1 MIVMKFGGTSLAD
14 ADQIGRVIDL
24 VRDQQ
29 GRQPVV
35 VVSAHAGVTNALD
48 GFAKQA
54 LDGPVDI
61 GKVRIRHAEILEG
74 LGLPADLLDDLLD
87 ELDSLLTGI
96 TLVKELTDR
105 SLDYIHSFGER
116 LSSRV
121 VAAAFRKAGLPAR
134 ALLAWDLGLVTDSAF
149 GAAHPRKESYPRI
162 ARALETVTDLPVIT
176 GYIAKDRDGNITTLG
191 RSGSDFT
198 AAIVGAAV
206 GAEEIQIWTDV
217 EGVMSAD
224 PRIVPAAASI
234 PQLSFHEASEL
245 AYYGA
250 KVIHPSTMVPAI
262 EKGIPLRVLSTLKPD
277 HHGTV
282 ILSESEHGES
292 AVKSIA
298 QKRGL
303 TLINVVSTR
312 MLLQHGFMARLFD
325 VFARHEV
332 VVDMIATSEISV
344 SITTDSKRDV
354 TPCVRELSGFAEV
367 EIEHNVA
374 IICLVGEGI
383 RTEPGVTARIFTTLS
398 DAGVTTRMISVGAT
412 KINVSF
418 LVDDRDVE
426 PSVKAL
432 HSSFFGEA
440 EGQRD

>member
-1 MIVMKFGGTSLAD
+1 MKFGGTSIND
-14 ADQIGRVIDL
+14 ADQVRKVIDL
-24 VRDQQ
+24 VRD
-29 GRQPVV
+29 RMDDRPVV
-35 VVSAHAGVTNALD
+35 VVSAHSGVTNTLDAL
-48 GFAKQA
+48 AKAA
-54 LDGPVDI
+54 LDGPVSI
-61 GKVRIRHAEILEG
+61 EPVRERHADILAD

-105 SLDYIHSFGER
+105 SLDYIHSFGEQ
-116 LSSRV
+116 LSSRAI
-121 VAAAFRKAGLPAR
+121 AAAFRKAGLPAR

-149 GAAHPRKESYPRI
+149 GAAHPRKESYSRI
-162 ARALETVTDLPVIT
+162 ARALSTVTDLPIVT

-198 AAIVGAAV
+198 AAIIGAAV

-224 PRIVPAAASI
+224 PRIVPEATSI

-250 KVIHPSTMVPAI
+250 RVIHPSTMVPAV
-262 EKGIPLRVLSTLKPD
+262 EKGIPLRVLSTLEPG
-277 HHGTV
+277 HPGTV
-282 ILSESEHGES
+282 ILGVSEHGDS

-344 SITTDSKRDV
+344 SITTDSRRDL
-354 TPCVRELSGFAEV
+354 TPCLKELSDFAEV
-367 EIEHNVA
+367 EIERGLG

-383 RTEPGVTARIFTTLS
+383 RTVPGVTARIFTTLS
-398 DAGVTTRMISVGAT
+398 EAGVTTRMISVGAT

-418 LVDDRDVE
+418 LVDDANVE
-426 PSVKAL
+426 KSVIAL
-432 HSSFFGEA
+432 HEAFFC
-440 EGQRD
+440 

>member
-1 MIVMKFGGTSLAD
+1 MIIMKFGGTSISD
-14 ADQIGRVIDL
+14 AGQIRNVIRL
-24 VRDQQ
+24 VRDRLDQ
-29 GRQPVV
+29 RPVV
-35 VVSAHAGVTNALD
+35 VVSAHSGVTNTLDAL
-48 GFAKQA
+48 AKAA
-54 LDGPVDI
+54 LDGPVSI
-61 GKVRIRHAEILEG
+61 EPVRERHAEILAD

-105 SLDYIHSFGER
+105 SLDYIHSFGEQ
-116 LSSRV
+116 LSTRV
-121 VAAAFRKAGLPAR
+121 IAAAFRKDGLPAR

-162 ARALETVTDLPVIT
+162 ARALETVTDLPIVT

-224 PRIVPAAASI
+224 PRFVPEASSI

-250 KVIHPSTMVPAI
+250 RDIHPSTMVPAV
-262 EKGIPLRVLSTLKPD
+262 EKGIPLRVLSTLEPR
-277 HHGTV
+277 HPGTV
-282 ILSESEHGES
+282 ILGVSEHGEC

-303 TLINVVSTR
+303 TLINVVGTVAS
-312 MLLQHGFMARLFD
+312 D
-325 VFARHEV
+325 
-332 VVDMIATSEISV
+332 
-344 SITTDSKRDV
+344 
-354 TPCVRELSGFAEV
+354 
-367 EIEHNVA
+367 EIEVTSWNALDLMTPAV
-374 IICLVGEGI
+374 I
-383 RTEPGVTARIFTTLS
+383 RTPEEAAEAYWNWIITQNS
-398 DAGVTTRMISVGAT
+398 QESV
-412 KINVSF
+412 
-418 LVDDRDVE
+418 E
-426 PSVKAL
+426 
-432 HSSFFGEA
+432 
-440 EGQRD
+440 